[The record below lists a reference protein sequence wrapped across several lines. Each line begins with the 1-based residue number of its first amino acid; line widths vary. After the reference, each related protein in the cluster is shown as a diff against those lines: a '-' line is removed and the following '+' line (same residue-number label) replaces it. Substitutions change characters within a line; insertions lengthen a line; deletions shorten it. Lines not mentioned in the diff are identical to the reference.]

1 MEKENQSI
9 TSNLTGEDE
18 KRNEA
23 EKAGPSRMSECFK
36 LDDNTLNPSVNHLCK
51 KSEVNDQQ
59 TNTQVT
65 FDHCMITIV
74 PIEFP
79 KRKLSSKEVFAV
91 RKLVK
96 NRIYNM
102 PNDARLPRFFCN
114 NMLDGGIIFNCADKE
129 TGEWL
134 SNLIPELTLDV
145 GIQLGIRDK
154 NISKR
159 HRAVI
164 QVKDPTLT
172 IEKVLYLL
180 EKQNEGLVT
189 NDWIFVSESR
199 NAKST
204 RFFVYFED
212 SSLEV
217 LEALKFKP
225 FCALSRAL
233 IKVKRAQKEKAVQ

>member
-1 MEKENQSI
+1 MENENQSI

-65 FDHCMITIV
+65 SDHCMITIV

-91 RKLVK
+91 KKLVT

-102 PNDARLPRFFCN
+102 PNDARLPCFFGN
-114 NMLDGGIIFNCADKE
+114 NMSDGGIIFNCADKE

-145 GIQLGIRDK
+145 GIQLGILSK

-159 HRAVI
+159 YRAVI
-164 QVKDPTLT
+164 RVKDPTLT
-172 IEKVLYLL
+172 IEEVLYLL

-189 NDWIFVSESR
+189 NDWIFISESR

-204 RFFVYFED
+204 RFSVYFED

-225 FCALSRAL
+225 FCALSQAL
-233 IKVKRAQKEKAVQ
+233 IKVKRAEKEKAVQ